1 MASGARAGGRKVRA
15 ILALGALSGALLAFG
30 GNAAQAQNEFPGP
43 AVFSGYSNGSNV
55 HVDAIN
61 AGATGPRV
69 ADVETTFSGS
79 AVNSGGLKEV
89 PNEMGVDL
97 VPAPGTKSPSVDPA
111 GHQVYGKGSAVEVG
125 LGNNIP
131 ISDTNQI
138 PLPTPAEAA
147 AAPAVRSD
155 APTGKVTNS
164 SVTGLIDN
172 PLVTIPGDPVAYVKA
187 ASTQAA
193 AAYNPKTCPIG
204 QPLSYGRSHT
214 ATAQV
219 LDAGTANADG
229 SMGGPVVSAQAS
241 AFGDNRS
248 ENDTRSFSYLV
259 SNGDGTYGL
268 ASESHQ
274 TFAPVALL
282 GTDPKAPPP
291 VVVEVLGEWV
301 FRAVATGKPG
311 GAKVT
316 YSVIGPSA
324 DPDPVVIRIWLG
336 ATKFTDLPALEIKR
350 SQLFTDTGINVPAAP
365 LLDLTIGEKQRALQ
379 PGVAIPKQAAAA
391 PALEQADGTKAAGA
405 ADVIRLTALD
415 GGGGVTLAGLRVGH
429 SEASVNVPAGGIKC
443 TFPVSKVA
451 DKDPVNAGDSF
462 TWTISIPSDSHALD
476 GLACDIVSMSAVDN
490 TSIISSSKPS
500 FTLTGASDG
509 GVITGSAPN
518 YTITWPSLGTYKNGD
533 PPKVVTITGKI
544 ANSTAAGQIKDAVN
558 VTANLGNCNGGGV
571 LTGDALATFLGSAK
585 LVGSGGSVQGSN
597 VASIL
602 GTGAL
607 TGPTVNGGSVQALKL
622 PATGGPTTELGIFAL
637 AAMMLGYGAYRLNR
651 KAAPAKSDK

>member
-1 MASGARAGGRKVRA
+1 MASGAKAGGRKVRA
-15 ILALGALSGALLAFG
+15 VLALGALSGALFAFG
-30 GNAAQAQNEFPGP
+30 GTAARAQNEFPGP

-55 HVDAIN
+55 HVDALN

-79 AVNSGGLKEV
+79 AANSAGLKEV
-89 PNEMGVDL
+89 PNEMGVDV

-111 GHQVYGKGSAVEVG
+111 GKQAYGKGSAVEVG

-147 AAPAVRSD
+147 AAPAARSD
-155 APTGKVTNS
+155 GKPVTNS

-172 PLVTIPGDPVAYVKA
+172 PLVTVPGDPVAYVKA

-193 AAYNPKTCPIG
+193 AAYNPRTCPIG

-219 LDAGTANADG
+219 LDAGKANADG

-248 ENDTRSFSYLV
+248 ENDARSFTYLV
-259 SNGDGTYGL
+259 SNGDGTYGV
-268 ASESHQ
+268 ASETHQ
-274 TFAPVALL
+274 TFAPIALL
-282 GTDPKAPPP
+282 GTDPTAPPP
-291 VVVEVLGEWV
+291 VVIEVLGEWV

-316 YSVIGPSA
+316 YAVIGPSA

-350 SQLFTDTGINVPAAP
+350 SQLFTPTGINVPAAP
-365 LLDLTIGEKQRALQ
+365 LLDLTIGEMQRALQ
-379 PGVAIPKQAAAA
+379 PGVTIPKQAAAA
-391 PALEQADGTKAAGA
+391 PALQAADGTKAAGA
-405 ADVIRLTALD
+405 ADVVRLTALD
-415 GGGGVTLAGLRVGH
+415 AGGGVTLAGLRVGH
-429 SEASVNVPAGGIKC
+429 SEASVSVPAGGIKC
-443 TFPVSKVA
+443 TFPVTKTP
-451 DKDPVNAGDSF
+451 DKDPVGAGDNF
-462 TWTISIPSDSHALD
+462 TWTISIPSDAHALD
-476 GLACDIVSMSAVDN
+476 GLACDIVSMSAVDK
-490 TSIISSSKPS
+490 TSLVTGNPS

-509 GVITGSAPN
+509 GVITGTAPN
-518 YTITWPSLGTYKNGD
+518 YTITFPNLGAYKNGD
-533 PPKVVTITGKI
+533 PPKLVTITGKI
-544 ANSTAAGQIKDAVN
+544 ANSTAAGQIKDAVD
-558 VTANLGNCNGGGV
+558 VTANLGNCTGGGV
-571 LTGDALATFLGSAK
+571 LTGDALASFLGSAK
-585 LVGSGGSVQGSN
+585 LVGTGGSVQGSN

-602 GTGAL
+602 GTGTL
-607 TGPTVNGGSVQALKL
+607 SGPTVNGGVLGLKL

-637 AAMMLGYGAYRLNR
+637 IAMTLGYAAYRITR
-651 KAAPAKSDK
+651 KATPVKTKP